1 MARSLLLSLLV
12 RQHMALKE
20 KFRARY
26 PHPWLVWEAG
36 AWNVP
41 ETLEGGNVVATQLP
55 LTDLRDCLPAGDAM
69 CFELVALAE
78 RGPTRLGRAST
89 NAMVVNDAT
98 VSREH
103 LTFSTTPDGRWQV
116 ERVQGSRP
124 VTVDGQVLEPE
135 QPRVLE
141 PGMQLQVGDV
151 RLTFHDADGF
161 AERIGRIAHQVAA
174 QSAAAAPPR

>member
-1 MARSLLLSLLV
+1 MARALLLSLLV

-20 KFRARY
+20 KFRAKY

-41 ETLEGGNVVATQLP
+41 ETLEGNVAATRLP

-78 RGPTRLGRAST
+78 RGPIGLGRASH

-98 VSREH
+98 VSREQ
-103 LTFSTTPDGRWQV
+103 LLLAPTPDGQWQV
-116 ERVQGSRP
+116 TRTPGSRP
-124 VTVDGQVLEPE
+124 VVLDGAPLEPE
-135 QPRVLE
+135 KPAVLRQ
-141 PGMQLQVGDV
+141 GIQLQVGDV
-151 RLTFHDADGF
+151 RLTFHDAEGF
-161 AERIGRIAHQVAA
+161 NARIARIAA
-174 QSAAAAPPR
+174 QVMAQAASPRQG

>member
-1 MARSLLLSLLV
+1 MARALLLSLLV

-20 KFRARY
+20 KFRAKY

-41 ETLEGGNVVATQLP
+41 ETTEGSVGATRLP

-78 RGPTRLGRAST
+78 RGPMRLGRASH
-89 NAMVVNDAT
+89 NALVVNDAT
-98 VSREH
+98 VSREQLV
-103 LTFSTTPDGRWQV
+103 LTPLPAGRWQV
-116 ERVQGSRP
+116 ARVADSRP
-124 VTVDGQVLEPE
+124 VKLDGQELAVEPAVELHPGAKLE
-135 QPRVLE
+135 
-141 PGMQLQVGDV
+141 VGDV

-161 AERIGRIAHQVAA
+161 DERIARIAAQVLAQTAA
-174 QSAAAAPPR
+174 NR